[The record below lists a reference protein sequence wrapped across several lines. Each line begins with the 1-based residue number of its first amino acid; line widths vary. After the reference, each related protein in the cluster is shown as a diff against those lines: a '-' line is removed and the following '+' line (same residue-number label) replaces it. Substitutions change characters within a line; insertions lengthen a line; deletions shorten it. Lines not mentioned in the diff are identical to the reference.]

1 MNEGIKMSYWS
12 NNRLEAMR
20 KIQNK
25 KIRNRSIAIGLL
37 IPELLIAITAT
48 IIAILSND
56 MLWIIVFTLFSV
68 FSLYVLVKQIQFL
81 KEDLSWKPRE
91 PTNLK

>member
-1 MNEGIKMSYWS
+1 MSYWS
-12 NNRLEAMR
+12 ENRLEAMR

-56 MLWIIVFTLFSV
+56 MLWIIVFTLFSI

>member
-1 MNEGIKMSYWS
+1 MSYWS
-12 NNRLEAMR
+12 ENRLEAMR

-48 IIAILSND
+48 IIAILSSD

>member
-1 MNEGIKMSYWS
+1 MSYWS
-12 NNRLEAMR
+12 ENRLEAMR

-68 FSLYVLVKQIQFL
+68 FSLYILVKQIQFL

>member
-1 MNEGIKMSYWS
+1 MSYWS
-12 NNRLEAMR
+12 ENRLEAMR

>member
-1 MNEGIKMSYWS
+1 MSYWS
-12 NNRLEAMR
+12 ENRLEAMR

-68 FSLYVLVKQIQFL
+68 FSLYILVKHIQFL

-91 PTNLK
+91 PTSLK

>member
-1 MNEGIKMSYWS
+1 MSYWS
-12 NNRLEAMR
+12 ENRLEAMR

-48 IIAILSND
+48 IIAFLSND

>member
-1 MNEGIKMSYWS
+1 MSYWS

-56 MLWIIVFTLFSV
+56 MPWIIVFTLFSV

>member
-1 MNEGIKMSYWS
+1 MSYWS
-12 NNRLEAMR
+12 ENRLEAMR

-81 KEDLSWKPRE
+81 KEDISWKPRE
-91 PTNLK
+91 PRDYYKTNK

>member
-1 MNEGIKMSYWS
+1 MSYWS
-12 NNRLEAMR
+12 ENRLEAMR

-37 IPELLIAITAT
+37 IPELLIAITTT

-68 FSLYVLVKQIQFL
+68 FSLYILVKQIQFL

-91 PTNLK
+91 PTSLK

>member
-1 MNEGIKMSYWS
+1 MSYWS
-12 NNRLEAMR
+12 ENRLEAMR

-37 IPELLIAITAT
+37 IPELLIAITVT

-81 KEDLSWKPRE
+81 KEDLSWKPRD

>member
-1 MNEGIKMSYWS
+1 MSYWS

>member
-1 MNEGIKMSYWS
+1 MSYWS
-12 NNRLEAMR
+12 ENRLEAMR

-68 FSLYVLVKQIQFL
+68 FSLYILVKQIQFL

-91 PTNLK
+91 PTSLK